1 MSYRPRAPRSGIG
14 RKANARH
21 ARPVP
26 TFGIRLAFGS
36 ATA

>member
-1 MSYRPRAPRSGIG
+1 MSYRPMAPRSGIG
-14 RKANARH
+14 RKANARP
-21 ARPVP
+21 AT